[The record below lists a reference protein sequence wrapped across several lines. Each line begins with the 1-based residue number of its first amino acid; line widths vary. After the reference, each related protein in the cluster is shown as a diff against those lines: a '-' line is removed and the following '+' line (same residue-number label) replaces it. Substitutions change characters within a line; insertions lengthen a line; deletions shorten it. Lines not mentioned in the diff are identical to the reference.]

1 MDIYGLFM
9 YSFDNV
15 IYSLAAI
22 SIVLSKKKK
31 KTITIVV

>member
-22 SIVLSKKKK
+22 SIVLSEKKKK
-31 KTITIVV
+31 L

>member
-31 KTITIVV
+31 EAITIVV